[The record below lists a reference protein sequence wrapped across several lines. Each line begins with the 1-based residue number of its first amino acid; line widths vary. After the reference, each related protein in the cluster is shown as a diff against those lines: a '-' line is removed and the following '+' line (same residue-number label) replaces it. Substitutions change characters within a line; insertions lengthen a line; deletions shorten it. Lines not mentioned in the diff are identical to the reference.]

1 MTSRRHISLGLA
13 ALALFLFT
21 PLARA
26 DTMTFDGIGLADTVK
41 VHAPG
46 HLADGMTT
54 EAGQYLYTYK
64 GTQYAAWCVDLDA
77 YAATTAVTE
86 ESYTV
91 LPNAYAVAYLYETYA
106 GGLTSDT
113 DAAALGVSI
122 WEVITEPNNGGP
134 FNVNSGSF
142 WISDNTAVASRA
154 AAMLATIPGSY
165 TPHGILTVLHSDS
178 KQDMLI
184 GGIHQA
190 PEPGTLV
197 LLAVGGVLTAARR
210 RRRVV

>member
-13 ALALFLFT
+13 ALALLLFT

-26 DTMTFDGIGLADTVK
+26 DTMTFDSIGLADTVK

-46 HLADGMTT
+46 HLADGLTT
-54 EAGQYLYTYK
+54 EAGQYLITYK
-64 GTQYAAWCVDLDA
+64 GNQYAAWCVDIDA
-77 YAATTAVTE
+77 YASTTSVTE
-86 ESYTV
+86 QSYTV

-106 GGLTSDT
+106 GGLTNDT

-122 WEVITEPNNGGP
+122 WEVITESVGGP
-134 FNVNSGSF
+134 FNIHSGSF
-142 WISDNTAVASRA
+142 WITNNGDVASRA
-154 AAMLATIPGSY
+154 ASMLATIPGSY
-165 TPHGILTVLHSDS
+165 TPQGALTVLHSEC

-184 GGIHQA
+184 GNGLHQA

-197 LLAVGGVLTAARR
+197 LLAAGGALAAARR
-210 RRRVV
+210 RRRA